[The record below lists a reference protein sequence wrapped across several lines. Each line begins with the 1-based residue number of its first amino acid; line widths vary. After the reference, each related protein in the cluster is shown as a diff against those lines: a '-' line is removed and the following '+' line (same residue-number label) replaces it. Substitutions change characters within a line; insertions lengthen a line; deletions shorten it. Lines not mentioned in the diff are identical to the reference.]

1 MGKLK
6 DIRQR
11 MDEMKQRGLE
21 RTLKM
26 QDEKRRKKLKRHQN
40 RPDGAIKA
48 IEAGLIC
55 KSNPLDVMKKEYV
68 RRKYER
74 TKKTK

>member
-6 DIRQR
+6 NIRDR
-11 MDEMKQRGLE
+11 MNEMKQRGLE
-21 RTLKM
+21 RTLQM
-26 QDEKRRKKLKRHQN
+26 QAEKQRKKIKRHQN
-40 RPDGAIKA
+40 RNPGAVKA
-48 IEAGLIC
+48 IEEGLIC
-55 KSNPLDVMKKEYV
+55 KSNPLDVMKKEYH